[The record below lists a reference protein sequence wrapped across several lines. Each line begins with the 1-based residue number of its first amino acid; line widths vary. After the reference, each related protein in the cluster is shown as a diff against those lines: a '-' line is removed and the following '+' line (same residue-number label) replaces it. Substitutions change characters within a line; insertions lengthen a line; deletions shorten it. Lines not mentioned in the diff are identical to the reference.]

1 MVPAASAASVEAAAT
16 SAEAAASVKAA
27 ASATTMPATSMLC
40 QGRAGEAGN
49 CYRRYQNQ
57 H

>member
-1 MVPAASAASVEAAAT
+1 MAAT